1 MARILIA
8 GFGDIGAGVGHLLT
22 GGGHEVV
29 GLRRHPPDNDG
40 KISYIRADVARAED
54 LRNLDTCFDLVITVL
69 APDDR
74 SEASYRN
81 VFEHGVSNLL
91 AAFRRN
97 NEDARFLFVSSTSV
111 YGQSHG
117 EWVDEESETNP
128 QSVTGRIILQAENAI
143 LSASSRNCVIRFS
156 GIYGRSRSR
165 LLDTVIK
172 GGKVQYKP
180 PYYTNRIYR
189 GDCIGVL
196 HFISAWMLAGVQ
208 LDPIYLAS
216 DDDPAPKWD
225 VYNFLA
231 GKMGVARPEKETLP
245 QGSEQ
250 NKRCNNARLKRLG
263 YSFTYSSYRDG
274 YDYIKPLES

>member
-8 GFGDIGAGVGHLLT
+8 GCGDIGAGAGRLLAED
-22 GGGHEVV
+22 GHEVV
-29 GLRRHPPDNDG
+29 GLKRHPPDNDE
-40 KISYIRADVARAED
+40 KISYIRADVARVED
-54 LRNLDTCFDLVITVL
+54 CQNLDTRFDLVIYILT
-69 APDDR
+69 PDDR
-74 SEASYRN
+74 SEARYRN
-81 VFEHGVSNLL
+81 VFEHGVANML
-91 AAFRRN
+91 AVFKRN
-97 NEDARFLFVSSTSV
+97 NADARFLFVSSTSV

-143 LSASSRNCVIRFS
+143 LSAGSKNCVIRFS
-156 GIYGRSRSR
+156 GIYGRSKSR

-172 GGKVQYKP
+172 GGEVQYKP

-196 HFISAWMLAGVQ
+196 HFIAGKMLAGVR
-208 LDPIYLAS
+208 LDSIYLAS

-231 GKMGVARPEKETLP
+231 GKMGVARPEKQTLP
-245 QGSEQ
+245 TGSEQ
-250 NKRCNNARLKRLG
+250 NKRCSNERLKRLG
-263 YSFTYSSYRDG
+263 YRFTYKSYREG
-274 YDYIKPLES
+274 YDYIKPFDS

>member
-8 GFGDIGAGVGHLLT
+8 GCGDIGAGVGHLLT
-22 GGGHEVV
+22 GDGHEVV

-54 LRNLDTCFDLVITVL
+54 LRNLDTCFNLVIYIL

-81 VFEHGVSNLL
+81 VFEHGIANLL
-91 AAFRRN
+91 AVFRRN
-97 NEDARFLFVSSTSV
+97 NEDTRFLFVSSTSV

-143 LSASSRNCVIRFS
+143 LSASSKNCVIRFS

-165 LLDTVIK
+165 LLDTVMK

-196 HFISAWMLAGVQ
+196 HFISARMLAGVQ
-208 LDPIYLAS
+208 LDSIYLAT

-231 GKMGVARPEKETLP
+231 GKMGVPRPEKETLP
-245 QGSEQ
+245 RGSEQ
-250 NKRCNNARLKRLG
+250 NKRCSNARLKRLG
-263 YSFTYSSYRDG
+263 YRFTYSSYREG
-274 YDYIKPLES
+274 YSYIKPLES

>member
-8 GFGDIGAGVGHLLT
+8 GCGDIGAGAGHLLAED
-22 GGGHEVV
+22 GHEVV
-29 GLRRHPPDNDG
+29 GLKRHPPDNDG
-40 KISYIRADVARAED
+40 KISYIRADVARVED
-54 LRNLDTCFDLVITVL
+54 LQNLDTCIDLVIYIL

-74 SEASYRN
+74 TEASYRN
-81 VFEHGVSNLL
+81 VFEQGVANLL
-91 AAFRRN
+91 AVFRRN
-97 NEDARFLFVSSTSV
+97 NADTRFLFVSSTSV

-117 EWVDEESETNP
+117 EWVDEESETDP

-143 LSASSRNCVIRFS
+143 LSAGSKNCVIRFS

-196 HFISAWMLAGVQ
+196 YFIAAWMLSGVQ

-245 QGSEQ
+245 PGSEQ
-250 NKRCNNARLKRLG
+250 NKRCSNERLKRLG
-263 YSFTYSSYRDG
+263 YNFTYRSYRDG

>member
-8 GFGDIGAGVGHLLT
+8 GCGDIGAGAGLLLAED
-22 GGGHEVV
+22 GHEVV
-29 GLRRHPPDNDG
+29 GLKRHPPDNDG
-40 KISYIRADVARAED
+40 KISYIRADAARAED
-54 LRNLDTCFDLVITVL
+54 LQNLDTRFDLVIYIL

-74 SEASYRN
+74 SEASYSN
-81 VFEHGVSNLL
+81 VFEQGVANML
-91 AAFRRN
+91 AVFKRN
-97 NEDARFLFVSSTSV
+97 NADARFLFVSSTSV

-128 QSVTGRIILQAENAI
+128 QSVTGRIILQAENAV
-143 LSASSRNCVIRFS
+143 LSAGSKNCVIRFS
-156 GIYGRSRSR
+156 GIYGRSKSR

-196 HFISAWMLAGVQ
+196 HFIAGKMLAGIR
-208 LDPIYLAS
+208 LDSIYLAS

-231 GKMGVARPEKETLP
+231 GKMGVARPEKEALP
-245 QGSEQ
+245 PGSEQ
-250 NKRCNNARLKRLG
+250 NKRCSNERLKRLG
-263 YSFTYSSYRDG
+263 YRFTYKSYRDG
-274 YDYIKPLES
+274 YDYIKPFDS